1 MTVRKF
7 AAADY
12 TIFAYTVV
20 WILVSLWP
28 MAVDQTYAGEF
39 ETILME
45 RSDWSVYFMKF
56 GKGCATSWK
65 QRRLLGFLWYG
76 WLSHNGS
83 CQLFVRCINSSNI
96 WEKAAILGPLQ
107 SEVLFKWRYYAM

>member
-20 WILVSLWP
+20 WIWMSLWQI
-28 MAVDQTYAGEF
+28 AVVDQTYTGEF
-39 ETILME
+39 EAILIV

-56 GKGCATSWK
+56 GKGCATSW
-65 QRRLLGFLWYG
+65 
-76 WLSHNGS
+76 
-83 CQLFVRCINSSNI
+83 
-96 WEKAAILGPLQ
+96 
-107 SEVLFKWRYYAM
+107 